1 MILRP
6 LLAFA
11 ALLAAAPAERP
22 VLDERFEQGGGAV
35 ARRLLRDPHLSIA
48 TGAGV
53 GGGDALRAAYVGG
66 AMGSERIVHS
76 IPLGEAGT
84 DYTLSYDV
92 RFDPDFPFVEGGK
105 LHGLGPERPVAG
117 GNPIRPDGWSARV
130 MWRAKGRAELYSYH
144 QDQRDQYGDHG
155 VVVAPGDFTPG
166 RWQAVSLHVRL
177 NDPATAANGLVEL
190 FVDGR
195 LVEQQEAIR
204 LRGSDVPRARISL
217 FLFSTFHGGNA
228 PEWAPRDA
236 QGGYATVHALFD
248 NIAVERGR
256 HIRRTPDG

>member
-1 MILRP
+1 MLLRP
-6 LLAFA
+6 VLAA
-11 ALLAAAPAERP
+11 VALLAAAPAERP
-22 VLDERFEQGGGAV
+22 VLAEGFEGGGGAV
-35 ARRLLRDPHLSIA
+35 ARRLLRDPHLAIVS
-48 TGAGV
+48 GAGV

-66 AMGSERIVHS
+66 PMGSERIVQS

-92 RFDPDFPFVEGGK
+92 RFDPGFPFVEGGK
-105 LHGLGPERPVAG
+105 LHGLGPEWPVAG

-155 VVVAPGDFTPG
+155 TVVAPTAFVPG

-177 NDPATAANGLVEL
+177 NDPAAANGLVEL

-195 LVEQQEAIR
+195 LVERQVGIR
-204 LRGSDVPRARISL
+204 LRGSDAPHARITR
-217 FLFSTFHGGNA
+217 FLFSTFHGGNG

-236 QGGYATVHALFD
+236 QGRYATVHALFD
-248 NIAVERGR
+248 NIAVERGA
-256 HIRRTPDG
+256 HVRTKPGG

>member
-1 MILRP
+1 MVRP
-6 LLAFA
+6 VLAA
-11 ALLAAAPAERP
+11 VALLAAAPAERP
-22 VLDERFEQGGGAV
+22 VLNEGFEQGGGAV
-35 ARRLLRDPHLSIA
+35 ARRLLRDPHLAIVR
-48 TGAGV
+48 GAGV

-66 AMGSERIVHS
+66 PMGSERIVHS

-92 RFDPDFPFVEGGK
+92 RFDPGFPFVEGGK

-130 MWRAKGRAELYSYH
+130 MWRAEGRAELYSYH

-155 VVVAPGDFTPG
+155 TVGAPAAFMPG

-195 LVEQQEAIR
+195 LVERQEAIR
-204 LRGSDVPRARISL
+204 LRGSDVGRARISG

-228 PEWAPRDA
+228 PEWAPRAAD
-236 QGGYATVHALFD
+236 GGYATVHALFD
-248 NIAVERGR
+248 NIAVERGAHVR
-256 HIRRTPDG
+256 ATPGG